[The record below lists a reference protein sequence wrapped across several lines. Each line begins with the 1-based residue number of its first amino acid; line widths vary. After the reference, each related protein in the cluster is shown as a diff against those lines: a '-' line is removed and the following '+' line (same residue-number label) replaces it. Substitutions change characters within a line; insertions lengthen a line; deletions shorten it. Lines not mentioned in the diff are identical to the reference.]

1 MKYLYLVFL
10 ILVGWTLF
18 DFLILKNRSQGG
30 SGSVIDELKY
40 IGRNFHIMM
49 GVLAILV
56 VVFFLARLIYY
67 GLKHQ

>member
-18 DFLILKNRSQGG
+18 DLLILKNRSQGG

-40 IGRNFHIMM
+40 IARNFHIMM

-56 VVFFLARLIYY
+56 IVFFLARLLYY